1 MAATKLSPTERAH
14 RKREAARL
22 RQQRCRERK
31 RQALKKKL
39 LEEQKIG
46 QSLSQEKCPPLPR
59 LEQKDLHF
67 EHSNKDQMIRSP
79 VMCPFSPGP
88 QRIISSCESFPSL
101 GSEPSQST
109 DFSTE
114 GSPRSIITQVSQ
126 RGPYAQKIIRMVSQT
141 PSPPLPVIYDNIS
154 IHHLNRRQSNASRA
168 MPELTLNQELDP
180 NEIEMDAVLAM
191 LSLKS
196 SEAIGLP
203 RGAASPSNKPAP
215 WGEYQAYQGPSQR
228 FYHCTND
235 YSLWDSHNL
244 NLPEYAM
251 RKQSITVRNENNRV
265 PGNLCLYH
273 EQY

>member
-1 MAATKLSPTERAH
+1 MAASKLSPTERAN

-39 LEEQKIG
+39 FEEQKNG

-59 LEQKDLHF
+59 LGQNDLHIT
-67 EHSNKDQMIRSP
+67 KDQMIRAP
-79 VMCPFSPGP
+79 VMFPLSPGP

-114 GSPRSIITQVSQ
+114 SSPRSIISSVSQ
-126 RGPYAQKIIRMVSQT
+126 RGPYAQKIVRMVSQT
-141 PSPPLPVIYDNIS
+141 PSPPLPVIYDNMSIS
-154 IHHLNRRQSNASRA
+154 HINSRQSNSSRVI
-168 MPELTLNQELDP
+168 PELTSLNQELEP
-180 NEIEMDAVLAM
+180 NQIEMDAVLAM

-196 SEAIGLP
+196 SEAIAST
-203 RGAASPSNKPAP
+203 RGAVSLPDKAALL
-215 WGEYQAYQGPSQR
+215 GDYQAYQGHSQR
-228 FYHCTND
+228 FYHYTND
-235 YSLWDSHNL
+235 YSRWNSHNL

-251 RKQSITVRNENNRV
+251 RKESMTVRNENNRV
-265 PGNLCLYH
+265 PDNLCLYH